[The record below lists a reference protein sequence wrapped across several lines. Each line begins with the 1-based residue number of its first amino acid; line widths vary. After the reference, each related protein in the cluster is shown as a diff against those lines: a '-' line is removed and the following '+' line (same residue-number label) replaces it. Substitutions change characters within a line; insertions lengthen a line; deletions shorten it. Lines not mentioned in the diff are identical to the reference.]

1 MCAKD
6 PGKAELAGL
15 WRTAIGLKKKV
26 DNMNKVALILPW
38 YGAKPWYWELFE
50 KSAERLSMDVIVI
63 AEKGFSVKA
72 KNFRVVE
79 MSLEEVRERAE
90 KVLGTSVNLTRGYK
104 LCDLRPMYGIVF
116 ADILD
121 GYDYWAYGDCD
132 VIYGRKFNDFLSKA
146 TTGDWDVA
154 TVQDKWLSG
163 PFTMFKNVSKINT
176 LFMRARD
183 WQNMLKQPDNQIFD
197 ELGRD
202 WFELYCF
209 NGVALEELY
218 KRDWTFG
225 GVVWRAV
232 DIRFLHEKVVIE
244 DPLKQGYLHMRAD
257 GCLTLKDDE
266 ILMFHHLAV
275 KNTPAFVGHR
285 FSRRYDDEY
294 LLTRYGYLPTGS
306 GFLRVA
312 VVAEHF
318 VRGWSLFVWKMI
330 SGDRASRERM
340 RRFIRCRLGMADWW
354 QSVGS

>member
-1 MCAKD
+1 
-6 PGKAELAGL
+6 
-15 WRTAIGLKKKV
+15 
-26 DNMNKVALILPW
+26 MNKVALILPW

-197 ELGRD
+197 ELGKM
-202 WFELYCF
+202 WFQSYCF
-209 NGVALEELY
+209 GGVAMEELY
-218 KRDWTFG
+218 NRDWTFG
-225 GVVWRAV
+225 GVVWKAS
-232 DIRFLHEKVVIE
+232 DIQLFHEKVLIE
-244 DPLKQGYLHMRAD
+244 DALKQGDIQMRED
-257 GCLTLKDDE
+257 GCLMFKDGE
-266 ILMFHHLAV
+266 IAMFHHIAV
-275 KNTPAFVGHR
+275 KSSPAFVGHK
-285 FSRRYDDEY
+285 FSRHYADGY
-294 LLTRYGYLPTGS
+294 FLTRNGYLPVGS

-312 VVAEHF
+312 VAAEHF

-330 SGDRASRERM
+330 SGDRVSW
-340 RRFIRCRLGMADWW
+340 RRVYCFIRRKLGRADWW